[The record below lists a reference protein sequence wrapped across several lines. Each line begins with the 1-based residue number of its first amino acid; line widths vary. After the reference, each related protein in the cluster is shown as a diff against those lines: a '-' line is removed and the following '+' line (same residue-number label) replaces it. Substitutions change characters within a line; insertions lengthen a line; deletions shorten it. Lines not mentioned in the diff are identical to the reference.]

1 MGPLIHA
8 PSPEAVALAGALI
21 CEPHETP
28 PSEDPSLS
36 AAVTAVAAALDEY
49 DRMLFA
55 QVADEPTS
63 SRKREVL
70 EQAIAQRI
78 ERARLLGS

>member
-1 MGPLIHA
+1 M
-8 PSPEAVALAGALI
+8 ALARASI

-28 PSEDPSLS
+28 PSENPSLS
-36 AAVTAVAAALDEY
+36 AAVAAVAAALDEY

-55 QVADEPTS
+55 QVADEPTTS
-63 SRKREVL
+63 HKRENL
-70 EQAIAQRI
+70 EQAISQRI